1 MDDHHDK
8 IATLADGRKVSYAVY
23 GAQDDDAPTFFYLH
37 GFPGSHHEGYV
48 INTTAAQYGVRVIAP
63 TRPGYGDSTFQKNRR
78 ILDYPKDILE
88 LADILSIK
96 QFAVLGVSGG
106 GPYAIACLKDLPPD
120 RLVGIGTAAG
130 VMPMSFSTQGMLS
143 MTRLM
148 FKIAPYATGILGWI
162 TDRVLGNTARDTKHP
177 EKLEEMMDKDISARS
192 ASDKDVWETHP
203 DLRKS
208 LGRAT
213 REAMKQGGYATAWEA
228 RLFGS
233 DWGFKLEDVKVEKG
247 RMIMWHG
254 DLDVNVPIGVS
265 EKAVQLMPGAELRV
279 MKGES
284 HMSLMTRVDEFTVA
298 MQDMILRSEPGPN
311 GRSEN

>member
-1 MDDHHDK
+1 MDDIQDK
-8 IATLADGRKVSYAVY
+8 IATLADGRKVSYAIY
-23 GAQDDDAPTFFYLH
+23 GAQDDTAPTFFYLH
-37 GFPGSHHEGYV
+37 GFPGSHHEGYM
-48 INTTAAQYGVRVIAP
+48 INKAAAQHGLRVIAP
-63 TRPGYGDSTFQKNRR
+63 TRPGYGDSTFQKNRK

-88 LADILSIK
+88 LADILSIGR
-96 QFAVLGVSGG
+96 FAVLGVSGG
-106 GPYAIACLKDLPPD
+106 GPYAIACLKDLPRD

-130 VMPMSFSTQGMLS
+130 VMPMSFSTQGMLT
-143 MTRLM
+143 MTRVM
-148 FKIAPYATGILGWI
+148 FNMAPYATGILGWI
-162 TDRVLGNTARDTKHP
+162 TDRVLGDVARDSEHP
-177 EKLEEMMDKDISARS
+177 EKLQERMDKDISTRS
-192 ASDKDVWETHP
+192 ASDKEVWENHP

-208 LGRAT
+208 IARAT

-254 DLDVNVPIGVS
+254 DLDVNVPLVVS

-284 HMSLMTRVDEFTVA
+284 HMSLMTKVEEFTVA
-298 MQDMILRSEPGPN
+298 MKDILSR
-311 GRSEN
+311 

>member
-1 MDDHHDK
+1 MDDHQDK
-8 IATLADGRKVSYAVY
+8 IVTLADGRKVSYAVY
-23 GAQDDDAPTFFYLH
+23 GAQGDNAPTFFYLH

-48 INTTAAQYGVRVIAP
+48 ISSAAAQHGVRVIAP

-78 ILDYPKDILE
+78 ILDYPKDIHE
-88 LADILSIK
+88 LADILNIER
-96 QFAVLGVSGG
+96 FAVLGVSGG

-120 RLVGIGTAAG
+120 RLVGIGTVAG
-130 VMPMSFSTQGMLS
+130 VMPMSFSTQGMLT

-148 FKIAPYATGILGWI
+148 FNIAPYATGVVGWI
-162 TDRVLGNTARDTKHP
+162 TDRVLGSTARDTKHP
-177 EKLEEMMDKDISARS
+177 EKLEEMMGKDISARS
-192 ASDKDVWETHP
+192 ANDKEVWETHP
-203 DLRKS
+203 DFRKS

-233 DWGFKLEDVKVEKG
+233 DWGFKLEDAKVEKG
-247 RMIMWHG
+247 KMIMWHG

-284 HMSLMTRVDEFTVA
+284 HMSLMVRVEEFTVA
-298 MQDMILRSEPGPN
+298 MKDMLSRSITEPKAAK
-311 GRSEN
+311 

>member
-1 MDDHHDK
+1 MDDHQDK
-8 IATLADGRKVSYAVY
+8 IVTLADGRKVSYAVY
-23 GAQDDDAPTFFYLH
+23 GAQGDDAPTFIYLH

-48 INTTAAQYGVRVIAP
+48 ISSAAAQHGVRVIAP

-88 LADILSIK
+88 LADILNIEG
-96 QFAVLGVSGG
+96 FAVLGVSGG

-120 RLVGIGTAAG
+120 RLVGIGTVAG
-130 VMPMSFSTQGMLS
+130 VMPMSFSTQGMLT

-148 FKIAPYATGILGWI
+148 FNVAPYATGVVGWI

-192 ASDKDVWETHP
+192 ASDKEVWETHP
-203 DLRKS
+203 DFRKS

-247 RMIMWHG
+247 KMIMWHG

-265 EKAVQLMPGAELRV
+265 EKAVQLMPRAELRV

-284 HMSLMTRVDEFTVA
+284 HMSLMVRVEEFAVA
-298 MQDMILRSEPGPN
+298 MKHMLSRSIPEPKAAK
-311 GRSEN
+311 